1 MNLTANE
8 KNAAAARQRRYVLLL
23 AVMLVLLFIIIVL
36 SFWVGYYPLTP
47 VQVLN
52 AFLSKFGFKGDILPQ
67 AVTIFWNIRLPR
79 ILSALFIGA
88 SLSVAGATY
97 QGMFRNPLVSPDILG
112 VSSGASLGAAF
123 AILNGASNWMIQLS
137 AFAGG
142 VAAVAASYLIS
153 RKSAHS
159 QTLSLVLT
167 GTMIMSLCNAGVT
180 MIKYVA
186 DPNDVLQQITFWL
199 MGSLT
204 KTTTKSFCWSVLPMI
219 IGLSLIFIFR
229 WQINLLTLDEEE
241 AKSLGINVRKYRLI
255 FIVASTLLSAA
266 AVCLGGLIGWV
277 GLMIP
282 HLARAL
288 VGVDYR
294 RLIPASTI
302 LGGGYLIFPVPFCP
316 WNFHL
321 ALSQV
326 SWAPPSL
333 SILSSNE
340 RSARNYMLLEIENVF
355 GGYGNGDILKGISCS
370 ADYGDVLCL
379 LGPNGC
385 GKTTLFRMILD
396 SLPVSNGK
404 IKIAGKNISDFTTKT
419 LANMIA
425 YIPQYHSPVFAYTV
439 LDMVIMGRASHFS
452 AFETPREPDQEAA
465 FAALEKVNALPL
477 ANRKYTSLSG
487 GQRQLVLIARAICQS
502 AKIFIMDEPAAN
514 LDYANHQLL
523 MEVISGLANQG
534 YCIIMSTHSP
544 EHPFSVGNKVLLM
557 KSGKVMGFGSP
568 KEIITSE
575 TLQSVYDIE
584 MDVITTHDRY
594 GRERTICLPVNSSA
608 KTF

>member
-47 VQVLN
+47 MQVLN

-204 KTTTKSFCWSVLPMI
+204 KTTTKSFSWSVLPMI

-294 RLIPASTI
+294 RLIPASAI
-302 LGGGYLIFPVPFCP
+302 LGGGYLMMIFPVPFCP

-385 GKTTLFRMILD
+385 GKTTLFRMILG

-452 AFETPREPDQEAA
+452 AFETPKEPDQEAA

-523 MEVISGLANQG
+523 MNVISGLARQG

-544 EHPFSVGNKVLLM
+544 EHPFSVGTKVLLM
-557 KSGKVMGFGSP
+557 KTGKVVGFGTP
-568 KEIITSE
+568 KEVITSE

-584 MDVITTHDRY
+584 MDVITAHDRY
-594 GRERTICLPVNSSA
+594 GCERTICLPVNNS
-608 KTF
+608 